1 MTTLNGREQSAGT
14 RRFLDRGTPP
24 HIATLVLAA
33 GLAAMSMNI
42 FLPSLAAMA
51 DHFGTSYAV
60 MQFAVSGYLAGTAA
74 IQIAIGPLSDI
85 FGRRPVMIG
94 GIVLLLLG
102 TLICAFAP
110 NIAVFMAGRMI
121 QTGVVAGIVLSRAI
135 VRDMVPMDEAASMIG
150 YVTMGMS
157 VVPMIAPTLG
167 GLLNDLFGWQASF
180 FALLI
185 SGLLVLA
192 LVWRDLGETNTAQ
205 SASFG
210 AQFRSWPQLLTSRRF
225 WGYTLTATFSS
236 GVFFSFLGGAPFVGT
251 VLFQLSPA
259 ALGLYF
265 FGMAAGYMLG
275 NYLSGRYARRFG
287 IGPMMVSGNI
297 VNVIG
302 LALAFLLSVLDAAH
316 PLAFFGPLSLIGVGN
331 GLTLPSANAG
341 MVSVRPHLA
350 GSASGL
356 GGAIMLGGGA
366 ALSVVAG
373 AVLHADGGTLP
384 LLVVMTVTALLALLA
399 TEYVRLID
407 RREGEL
413 AQENLR

>member
-1 MTTLNGREQSAGT
+1 MTGPKLSKT
-14 RRFLDRGTPP
+14 RFLDRTTPP

-42 FLPSLAAMA
+42 FLPSLASMA
-51 DHFGTSYAV
+51 EYFGTSYAV

-74 IQIAIGPLSDI
+74 IQIAIGPLSDL
-85 FGRRPVMIG
+85 FGRRPVLIG

-102 TLICAFAP
+102 TLICTFAP
-110 NIAVFMAGRMI
+110 NVTVFMLGRLM

-157 VVPMIAPTLG
+157 LVPMVAPTLG
-167 GLLNDLFGWQASF
+167 GVLDDLYGWQASF
-180 FALLI
+180 TAMFVAGIAVLL
-185 SGLLVLA
+185 

-205 SASFG
+205 SASV
-210 AQFRSWPQLLTSRRF
+210 AEQFRNWPQLLRSRRF

-236 GVFFSFLGGAPFVGT
+236 GVFFSFLGGAPFVGS
-251 VLFQLSPA
+251 VIFRLSPS

-265 FGMAAGYMLG
+265 FTMAAGYMLG

-287 IGPMMVSGNI
+287 IGPMMLSGNI

-302 LALAFLLSVLDAAH
+302 IGMAFVLVALGVGH
-316 PLAFFGPLSLIGVGN
+316 PFAFFGPLSLIGIGN

-356 GGAIMLGGGA
+356 GGAITLGGGA
-366 ALSVVAG
+366 ALSVVASS
-373 AVLHADGGTLP
+373 VLTPETGTVP
-384 LLVVMTVTALLALLA
+384 LLAVMISTAVVALAA
-399 TEYVRLID
+399 TEYVRWID
-407 RREGEL
+407 RREGSLTGEDG
-413 AQENLR
+413 R